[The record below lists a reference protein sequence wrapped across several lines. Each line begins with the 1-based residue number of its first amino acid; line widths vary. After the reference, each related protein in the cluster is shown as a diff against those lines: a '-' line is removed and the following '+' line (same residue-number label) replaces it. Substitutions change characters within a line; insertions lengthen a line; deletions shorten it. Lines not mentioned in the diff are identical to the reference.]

1 MLATTRTLLA
11 PALRAAE
18 RGSALAAMAGG
29 WMILAAAALVTAD
42 VVLRKLA
49 TVTVGGADEL
59 SGYALAIGS
68 TWSFAFVMLNRG
80 NVRIDALYQHLPRRV
95 VAVCDLLAVLALLAF
110 ASLVAWHGWGVMS
123 YAWTIGSRSNT
134 SLAVPLAVPLAL
146 WWTGYAWFVACGI
159 LLLARSVMALAAG
172 DLAAVNRLIG
182 ARSVQ
187 EEAADELQVA
197 TESLGSRAS

>member
-1 MLATTRTLLA
+1 MSATAGALLDR
-11 PALRAAE
+11 ALRAVD
-18 RGSALAAMAGG
+18 RGSALAALAGG
-29 WMILAAAALVTAD
+29 WMILAAAALVAVD
-42 VVLRKLA
+42 VVVRKLA
-49 TVTVGGADEL
+49 AVTVGGADEL

-68 TWSFAFVMLNRG
+68 TWSFAFVMVNRG

-95 VAVCDLLAVLALLAF
+95 AAACDLLAVLALLAF

-134 SLAVPLAVPLAL
+134 SLAVPLAIPLAL

-159 LLLARSVMALAAG
+159 LLLARSVTALAAG

-187 EEAADELQVA
+187 EEAADEMRIA